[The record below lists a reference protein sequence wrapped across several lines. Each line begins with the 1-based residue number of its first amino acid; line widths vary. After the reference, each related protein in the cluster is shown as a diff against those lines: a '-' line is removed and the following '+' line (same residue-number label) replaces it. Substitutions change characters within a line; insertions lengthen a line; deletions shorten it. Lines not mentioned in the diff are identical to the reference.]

1 MRRVAALALA
11 LGLVLLGAAGC
22 AGDDAAGSEGV
33 SVPAPAPEPA
43 PDATIEPEPEPEPEP
58 APEPDPAAE
67 PEQSDP
73 STEPTTDP
81 CAYPGDP
88 LCPSTPIE
96 VPPPDLSN
104 W

>member
-1 MRRVAALALA
+1 MALA
-11 LGLVLLGAAGC
+11 LGLLLVGAAGC

-33 SVPAPAPEPA
+33 SVPALEPEQPA
-43 PDATIEPEPEPEPEP
+43 ATIEPEPEP
-58 APEPDPAAE
+58 APESEPAAE
-67 PEQSDP
+67 PEQSNP

-81 CAYPGDP
+81 CAYQGDP

-96 VPPPDLSN
+96 VLPPDLFN